1 MKRVI
6 PAFICSLAICAAIA
20 CAVVVFM
27 RFSGLIDNILS
38 PGKSSVNN
46 RESKITVVIDPGHG
60 GTDGGAVGVSGILE
74 KDLNLEVGTLLAGEL
89 TRRGFDVIMT
99 RTDDVMLD
107 NGSSSSAK
115 VSDLSARL
123 EIVRSCENPV
133 FVSIHMNKF
142 PDSSVNGFTVYYS
155 SNNPDSELL
164 AAAVR
169 QSVTY
174 SVQPENK
181 RPMKAAGNSIFLLS
195 RLTSPAVLLE
205 CGFLSNQREEA
216 LLSDP
221 EYREK
226 LVCAISDGIEN
237 FINRGSSGSKV

>member
-1 MKRVI
+1 M
-6 PAFICSLAICAAIA
+6 
-20 CAVVVFM
+20 
-27 RFSGLIDNILS
+27 
-38 PGKSSVNN
+38 SSVNN

-169 QSVTY
+169 QSVTD

-181 RPMKAAGNSIFLLS
+181 RPMKAAGI
-195 RLTSPAVLLE
+195 RITT
-205 CGFLSNQREEA
+205 C
-216 LLSDP
+216 
-221 EYREK
+221 
-226 LVCAISDGIEN
+226 
-237 FINRGSSGSKV
+237 